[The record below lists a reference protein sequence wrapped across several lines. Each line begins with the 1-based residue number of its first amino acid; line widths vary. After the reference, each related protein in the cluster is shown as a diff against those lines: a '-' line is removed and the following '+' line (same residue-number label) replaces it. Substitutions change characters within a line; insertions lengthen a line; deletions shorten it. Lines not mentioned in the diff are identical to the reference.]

1 MINIDPIIKAIEESS
16 MIQFQKTVTTAFVKR
31 AKDNSE
37 NRENDFKLIQE
48 VARENYISEILY
60 STDEVK
66 IYRVINSRDEWA
78 TKYPVRSIFLNKN
91 GKWERIATVSPNFD
105 VAFLNYLEHK
115 YLGSNS
121 HFTDFAIKMLEIK
134 IEE

>member
-16 MIQFQKTVTTAFVKR
+16 MIQFQKTITTAFVQR
-31 AKDNSE
+31 AKDISK
-37 NRENDFKLIQE
+37 NREDDIKLIQE
-48 VARENYISEILY
+48 IAREKYVSEILY

-66 IYRVINSRDEWA
+66 IYTINNSRDEWSI
-78 TKYPVRSIFLNKN
+78 KYPVRSIFLNKD

-115 YLGSNS
+115 YLGGNS
-121 HFTDFAIKMLEIK
+121 RFTNFAIKMLEIK
-134 IEE
+134 IE